1 MKNKNK
7 LNKSINCKES
17 LVLSGNKELFT
28 RKTINS
34 FINIET
40 GKVFNI
46 SINIKKLH
54 NITIINILKFKF
66 KIFCINFS

>member
-7 LNKSINCKES
+7 LNKSVNCKEL
-17 LVLSGNKELFT
+17 LVLLGNKELFT

-34 FINIET
+34 FMNIET
-40 GKVFNI
+40 GKIFNI

-54 NITIINILKFKF
+54 NIEITNILKFKF
-66 KIFCINFS
+66 KIFCIIFS